1 MKSGQLNTRPIEVL
15 ATRFRI
21 ASDGR
26 FVNVAEVVRHEH
38 RNFLPNHLLNGV
50 SKYLLSCMIHEENF
64 ASNIDCSDA
73 VRGRF
78 RQSAETGLA
87 REEYLFSRPVVLRLG

>member
-1 MKSGQLNTRPIEVL
+1 MKSGQLNTAPIEMLPTGLGV
-15 ATRFRI
+15 

-26 FVNVAEVVRHEH
+26 CVNVSQVVRHEH

-50 SKYLLSCMIHEENF
+50 SKYLLSCMIYEENF